1 MSKIE
6 KLSNMFITLGAGMLG
21 GSIFMKNFFFTVD
34 AGLILIKG
42 ERFILFDKAFGGVS
56 DKIYGEGMHFFI
68 PFF

>member
-34 AGLILIKG
+34 AGL
-42 ERFILFDKAFGGVS
+42 
-56 DKIYGEGMHFFI
+56 
-68 PFF
+68 